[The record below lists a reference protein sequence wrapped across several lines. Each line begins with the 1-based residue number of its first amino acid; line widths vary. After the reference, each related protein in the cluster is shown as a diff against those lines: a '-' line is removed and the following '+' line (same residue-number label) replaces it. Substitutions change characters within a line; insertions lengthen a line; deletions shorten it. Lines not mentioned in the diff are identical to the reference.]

1 MIRKPVKEKTLILKN
16 TIVTVLVSVFFM
28 GIIFTFYTMVY
39 DKERENII
47 KDGRMAAMESADMFG
62 EYMLINRDTVQLT
75 AYTLDE
81 MLTKGTSDDAIQE
94 YLIWQSVAVRD
105 AIDANTT
112 GLYGYINGRFF
123 SGVGWTPPEGYDAK
137 ERPWYAKP
145 FTAPGE
151 ITVLDPYHDVQSGNY
166 MLALGKV
173 LCDGESVVS
182 LDFSL
187 ARVQAITEK
196 AAAPDKADV
205 QMILNEEGRV
215 IAHSDKG
222 EINKN
227 YGGES
232 GTLGAAIFEALRG
245 GYEEC
250 TEITFA
256 GSRYIVCDVDVQSG
270 WHCISVMDATK
281 AYGSMT
287 VVLIL
292 TAAAA
297 VAVIVIV
304 SMIMFT
310 SNKRQLD
317 AEQLNAQLSAT
328 ADIYIS
334 LHEIDF
340 VNDTFKTIRS
350 ADNISAIVGKNRSHT
365 QELINKVM
373 ESRSD
378 PSTRDTILD
387 FVNFTKVNHRL
398 RDSNTVTCEFLS
410 VDGKWR
416 RARLIVSE
424 RLPNGRV
431 AKAMYLVEDIDRE
444 KRERD
449 ITLEAV
455 KQMNE
460 QISSVANIYFTMQEI
475 DLRTDTLNEIK
486 TKVRRVTELIGG
498 KKDGAQAIMY
508 AVMDQMSDESTR
520 ASIHEF
526 IDLSTLGER
535 LKGTNTVTEE
545 FLSTKGIWSRARF
558 IVSKRANDGTIE
570 RVLWLVEGIEA
581 EKRKRDMLAKK
592 AETLYM
598 RLSSITNIYKTAYE
612 FDLET
617 DTFTQIRTMN
627 RTVKDI
633 IGESTE
639 KTQETIFKVMKNIV
653 DSRYVDDVLRFV
665 DLSTLQERIGDADT
679 ISIEYMDSEK
689 QWRRGRFVVSER
701 GANRRLLRVL
711 WLVED
716 IDHEKRERD
725 KLIDISERAVAAN
738 EAKTKF
744 LSNMSH
750 NIRTPIHA
758 MLGMNEL
765 ILRESTD
772 SNVLDYAENV
782 RLSGATLL
790 GIVND
795 IIDISSIEA
804 GRTNIT
810 VSEYDI
816 SRPISDLVNMV
827 QQEAEMKG
835 LTLTLDIDR
844 NLPRI
849 LRGDEMHIEQ
859 VVMNLLINAVRYTKK
874 GGITFTVGYEQAAGE
889 PDCILIHVAVKD
901 TGIGMS
907 KEEVSRLLSAVDTDN
922 DGGTIG
928 IRIAESLLRLMGS
941 SLRIESVPG
950 LGSIF
955 SFVLK
960 QEVVNAEPLGDYEKT
975 YRETLEKSRAYR
987 EKFTVRDTRVL
998 IADDV
1003 PVNLMLLSR
1012 LLGNMGMQTDTAMS
1026 GTEAVSLARSH
1037 RYDIII
1043 LDQKMPEKTGVETLR
1058 EIRADKGGANASVPA
1073 ICLTANAV
1081 SGAREEYIRQGF
1093 DDYLTKPLDP
1103 EKLEKMLIKYLP
1115 EEKITVNDNG
1125 EE

>member
-16 TIVTVLVSVFFM
+16 TIVTVLVSVFFV
-28 GIIFTFYTMVY
+28 GIIFTFYTMVHN
-39 DKERENII
+39 KERDNII
-47 KDGRMAAMESADMFG
+47 KEGKMAAMESAEMFG
-62 EYMLINRDTVQLT
+62 EYMLINRDTVKLT

-123 SGVGWTPPEGYDAK
+123 SGTGWTPPDDYDAK
-137 ERPWYAKP
+137 ERPWYTEP

-151 ITVLDPYHDVQSGNY
+151 ITFLDPYHDVQSGNY

-196 AAAPDKADV
+196 AAAPDKADLL
-205 QMILNEEGRV
+205 MILNDEGRV

-227 YGGES
+227 YGSES
-232 GTLGAAIFEALRG
+232 GTLGAVIFEGLQG
-245 GYEEC
+245 EHDEC
-250 TEITFA
+250 VDITFA
-256 GSRYIVCDVDVQSG
+256 GSRYIVCDISAQGG

-281 AYGSMT
+281 AFGSMT
-287 VVLIL
+287 VILIL
-292 TAAAA
+292 TAV
-297 VAVIVIV
+297 VAVVMIVIV
-304 SMIMFT
+304 SVIMFT

-340 VNDTFKTIRS
+340 VNDAFKTIRS
-350 ADNISAIVGKNRSHT
+350 SDNISAIIGKDRSHT

-387 FVNFTKVNHRL
+387 FVNFTKVTHRL
-398 RDSNTVTCEFLS
+398 RESNTVTCEFLS

-449 ITLEAV
+449 LTLEAV

-498 KKDGAQAIMY
+498 KKDGAQATMY

-535 LKGTNTVTEE
+535 LRSTNTVTEE

-570 RVLWLVEGIEA
+570 RVLWLVEGIEE

-627 RTVKDI
+627 RTVKDL

-653 DSRYVDDVLRFV
+653 DSRYTDDVLRFV

-701 GANRRLLRVL
+701 GRNRRLLRVL

-716 IDHEKRERD
+716 IDHEKRE
-725 KLIDISERAVAAN
+725 
-738 EAKTKF
+738 
-744 LSNMSH
+744 
-750 NIRTPIHA
+750 
-758 MLGMNEL
+758 
-765 ILRESTD
+765 
-772 SNVLDYAENV
+772 
-782 RLSGATLL
+782 
-790 GIVND
+790 
-795 IIDISSIEA
+795 
-804 GRTNIT
+804 
-810 VSEYDI
+810 
-816 SRPISDLVNMV
+816 
-827 QQEAEMKG
+827 
-835 LTLTLDIDR
+835 
-844 NLPRI
+844 
-849 LRGDEMHIEQ
+849 
-859 VVMNLLINAVRYTKK
+859 
-874 GGITFTVGYEQAAGE
+874 
-889 PDCILIHVAVKD
+889 
-901 TGIGMS
+901 
-907 KEEVSRLLSAVDTDN
+907 
-922 DGGTIG
+922 
-928 IRIAESLLRLMGS
+928 
-941 SLRIESVPG
+941 
-950 LGSIF
+950 
-955 SFVLK
+955 
-960 QEVVNAEPLGDYEKT
+960 
-975 YRETLEKSRAYR
+975 
-987 EKFTVRDTRVL
+987 
-998 IADDV
+998 
-1003 PVNLMLLSR
+1003 
-1012 LLGNMGMQTDTAMS
+1012 
-1026 GTEAVSLARSH
+1026 
-1037 RYDIII
+1037 
-1043 LDQKMPEKTGVETLR
+1043 
-1058 EIRADKGGANASVPA
+1058 
-1073 ICLTANAV
+1073 
-1081 SGAREEYIRQGF
+1081 
-1093 DDYLTKPLDP
+1093 
-1103 EKLEKMLIKYLP
+1103 
-1115 EEKITVNDNG
+1115 KITVNDNG

>member
-1 MIRKPVKEKTLILKN
+1 MSRKPVKEKILIIKN
-16 TIVTVLVSVFFM
+16 VIVTVLVSAFFV
-28 GIIFTFYTMVY
+28 GIIFTFYTMLH

-47 KDGRMAAMESADMFG
+47 KDGRMAAMESAEMLG
-62 EYMLINRDTVQLT
+62 EYMLINRDTVKLT

-81 MLTKGTSDDAIQE
+81 MLTEGTSDDAIQE

-123 SGVGWTPPEGYDAK
+123 SGVGWTPPEDYNAK
-137 ERPWYAKP
+137 ERPWYTEP

-151 ITVLDPYHDVQSGNY
+151 ITVLDPYLDVQSGNY

-187 ARVQAITEK
+187 DRVQAITEK
-196 AAAPDKADV
+196 AAAPGKADF

-232 GTLGAAIFEALRG
+232 GTLGAAIFEELSG
-245 GYEEC
+245 GHEEC

-256 GSRYIVCDVDVQSG
+256 GSRYIVCDVDVQIG

-281 AYGSMT
+281 AFGSMT
-287 VVLIL
+287 VILIL
-292 TAAAA
+292 TAVAA
-297 VAVIVIV
+297 VAMIVIV
-304 SMIMFT
+304 SVIMFT

-340 VNDTFKTIRS
+340 VNDSFKIIRS
-350 ADNISAIVGKNRSHT
+350 SDNISAIVGKDRSHT

-387 FVNFTKVNHRL
+387 FVNFTKVTHRL
-398 RDSNTVTCEFLS
+398 KDRNTVTCEFLS

-424 RLPNGRV
+424 RLPNGKV

-449 ITLEAV
+449 LTLEAV

-498 KKDGAQAIMY
+498 KKDGAQATMY
-508 AVMDQMSDESTR
+508 AVMDKMSDESTR

-535 LKGTNTVTEE
+535 LRSTNTVTEE

-592 AETLYM
+592 VETLYM

-627 RTVKDI
+627 RTVKDL

-653 DSRYVDDVLRFV
+653 DSRYTDDVLRFV

-701 GANRRLLRVL
+701 GRNRRLLRVL

-716 IDHEKRERD
+716 IDHEKR
-725 KLIDISERAVAAN
+725 
-738 EAKTKF
+738 
-744 LSNMSH
+744 
-750 NIRTPIHA
+750 
-758 MLGMNEL
+758 
-765 ILRESTD
+765 
-772 SNVLDYAENV
+772 
-782 RLSGATLL
+782 
-790 GIVND
+790 
-795 IIDISSIEA
+795 
-804 GRTNIT
+804 
-810 VSEYDI
+810 
-816 SRPISDLVNMV
+816 
-827 QQEAEMKG
+827 
-835 LTLTLDIDR
+835 
-844 NLPRI
+844 
-849 LRGDEMHIEQ
+849 
-859 VVMNLLINAVRYTKK
+859 
-874 GGITFTVGYEQAAGE
+874 
-889 PDCILIHVAVKD
+889 
-901 TGIGMS
+901 
-907 KEEVSRLLSAVDTDN
+907 
-922 DGGTIG
+922 
-928 IRIAESLLRLMGS
+928 
-941 SLRIESVPG
+941 
-950 LGSIF
+950 
-955 SFVLK
+955 
-960 QEVVNAEPLGDYEKT
+960 
-975 YRETLEKSRAYR
+975 
-987 EKFTVRDTRVL
+987 
-998 IADDV
+998 
-1003 PVNLMLLSR
+1003 
-1012 LLGNMGMQTDTAMS
+1012 
-1026 GTEAVSLARSH
+1026 
-1037 RYDIII
+1037 
-1043 LDQKMPEKTGVETLR
+1043 
-1058 EIRADKGGANASVPA
+1058 
-1073 ICLTANAV
+1073 
-1081 SGAREEYIRQGF
+1081 
-1093 DDYLTKPLDP
+1093 
-1103 EKLEKMLIKYLP
+1103 EKMLIKYLP